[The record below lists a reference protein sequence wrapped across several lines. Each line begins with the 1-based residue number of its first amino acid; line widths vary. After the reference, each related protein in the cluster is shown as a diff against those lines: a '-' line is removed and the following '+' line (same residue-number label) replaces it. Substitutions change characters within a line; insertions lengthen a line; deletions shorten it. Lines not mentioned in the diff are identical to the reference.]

1 MENLRK
7 AFIMLS
13 AAIVMDSLATGEALA
28 DPTPMGVKGKGKKVT
43 KKKKVKRSKKRVKK
57 VKKAKRRPTQFDP
70 DLSMPAG
77 TAYDVIRSEDL
88 G

>member
-13 AAIVMDSLATGEALA
+13 AAIIMDTMATDAAHA
-28 DPTPMGVKGKGKKVT
+28 DTTPLGQKGKKGKVT
-43 KKKKVKRSKKRVKK
+43 KKKQKKSKKRVKK
-57 VKKAKRRPTQFDP
+57 VKKARRRPTHFEP

-77 TAYDVIRSEDL
+77 TAYDVIGSEDL
-88 G
+88 P

>member
-13 AAIVMDSLATGEALA
+13 AAIIMDTMATDVAQA
-28 DPTPMGVKGKGKKVT
+28 DTTPLGDKGKKGKVSKT
-43 KKKKVKRSKKRVKK
+43 KKKKAKKRVKK
-57 VKKAKRRPTQFDP
+57 VKKGRRRPAPFDP

-77 TAYDVIRSEDL
+77 TAYDVIGRQDL
-88 G
+88 R